1 MLENVMKFFA
11 VRFVFSSLSLSL
23 HSLSPRPTNRFP
35 PLLLPTSCVPFGF
48 SSPPPSLFFLFR
60 FLSPPPFPPV
70 LMFFYSVFVTEMHSA
85 HSTLIKFNLTSKT
98 VPLFP
103 TNEFT
108 WPRGQPPWIIAAN
121 SYSLIQ
127 SLFDLIIN
135 H

>member
-23 HSLSPRPTNRFP
+23 SFFL
-35 PLLLPTSCVPFGF
+35 
-48 SSPPPSLFFLFR
+48 LFFHTPSTVFHHRFFR
-60 FLSPPPFPPV
+60 RAVFHLVSPLPPFFFISFPVFFPPV

-85 HSTLIKFNLTSKT
+85 HSTIIKFNLTSKT

-103 TNEFT
+103 TNKFT
-108 WPRGQPPWIIAAN
+108 RPRSAAMDYRRKFILVD
-121 SYSLIQ
+121 S
-127 SLFDLIIN
+127 FRFN